1 MLLSRRD
8 VLRGAGALAALPFLE
23 SARGFAQAGSRPPL
37 RMGIVTVT
45 GGTVVESWRLRE
57 AGPLGGK
64 LPSILRALEF
74 AKDELLL
81 LDGLSHSGRGEGVN
95 GHEHAAFLHLTGA
108 EEVRKVGGKVRAST
122 SVDQAAAAIAGDRT
136 HLPSMEIGETNQETR
151 YSFRAAD
158 QPVPYEADPKVVFD
172 RMFRGRPMAVP
183 NWNRRATAPAVD
195 ARTAGKSDSDDQ
207 AVVDLVL
214 DEAKRLKPSLS
225 ASDRHRLEEYLHSV
239 ESVERRIRL
248 IDALRKEAEADLKDP
263 GPSKAEAPGAL
274 PGGPRARQAIG
285 RDPELHGEYLRIL
298 SELMI
303 LAFQTDTTRVCT
315 FAVGSDEAQF
325 PGVVT
330 VGYERHAHTLE
341 HQGNADRVEHADPIA
356 REACRQIHAW
366 YTQVF
371 ADMVR
376 RMKSIDEGGSSL
388 LDNTMLLYT
397 SYMADG
403 GHGRD
408 DYPVCLVGR
417 AGGTLKTGRQIT
429 FQKKTPASNL
439 YVEMLRR
446 MGATVDSFGDS
457 KSSKHAAYDGRLPGL
472 A

>member
-1 MLLSRRD
+1 MLYSRRD
-8 VLRGAGALAALPFLE
+8 VLRGAGALVALPFLE
-23 SARGFAQAGSRPPL
+23 SARGFAQAAVRPPL

-45 GGTVVESWRLRE
+45 GGTVVESWRMKE
-57 AGPLGGK
+57 SGPLGTK
-64 LPSILRALEF
+64 LPSILRSLEF

-122 SVDQAAAAIAGDRT
+122 SVDQAAAAVVGDRT

-151 YSFRAAD
+151 YSFRAVD

-183 NWNRRATAPAVD
+183 NWSRRAAAPA
-195 ARTAGKSDSDDQ
+195 AQPAKSDSDDQ

-239 ESVERRIRL
+239 ESVERRIRS

-263 GPSKAEAPGAL
+263 GPSKPQAPGAL
-274 PGGPRARQAIG
+274 TGGAKARQAIG
-285 RDPELHGEYLRIL
+285 RDPELHGDYLRVL
-298 SELMI
+298 SDLMV

-315 FAVGSDEAQF
+315 FAMGSDEAQF

-366 YTQVF
+366 YTQAF

-408 DYPVCLVGR
+408 DYPVCLAGR
-417 AGGTLKTGRQIT
+417 AGGTLKTGRQVT
-429 FQKKTPASNL
+429 FKKKTPAANL
-439 YVEMLRR
+439 YAEMLDR
-446 MGATVDSFGDS
+446 MGAKVDSFGDS
-457 KSSKHAAYDGRLPGL
+457 KTSKHAAYDGRLPGL